1 MRLRITLSSISL
13 LRPVEIVAALP
24 NEFSMTGMPYRTV
37 WALHC
42 AMSSGDFFFEKLDA
56 SNLVDRERIAFI
68 APSLGNGYFLNSP
81 FEQQADFLQE
91 MFESLR
97 GVLPLSRQREDNL
110 ALGISMGAFGA
121 LRWAMACD
129 SFGGAT
135 GISGVFDCAV
145 PPDVRIR
152 KSRAQR
158 ALYAA
163 FSRLMRQRLLDEAG
177 HVRSEADFTTLVAH
191 SSCPWL
197 ALYCGE
203 EDYLSLPQTLHLEEL
218 CHQHGHPVNV
228 RVSAGEHDESYW
240 KHSLQDAVTKF
251 FHDKSQD

>member
-1 MRLRITLSSISL
+1 MRLRITLPSLSL

-56 SNLVDRERIAFI
+56 SSLVDRERIAFI
-68 APSLGNGYFLNSP
+68 APSLGNGYFINSP

-97 GVLPLSRQREDNL
+97 EILPLSRQRGDNL
-110 ALGISMGAFGA
+110 TLGISMGAFGA
-121 LRWAMACD
+121 LRWAMNSD
-129 SFGGAT
+129 SFGGAA

-145 PPDVRIR
+145 QPDARIR
-152 KSRAQR
+152 KNRAQR
-158 ALYAA
+158 ALYAT
-163 FSRLMRQRLLDEAG
+163 FSRLMQQRLLDEVG
-177 HVRSEADFTTLVAH
+177 HVRGEADFTMLVAH
-191 SSCPWL
+191 SSCPWIG
-197 ALYCGE
+197 LYCGE

-218 CHQHGHPVNV
+218 CHQYGHPVDMH
-228 RVSAGEHDESYW
+228 VSTGEHDESYW
-240 KHSLQDAVTKF
+240 KQALQDAVTNF
-251 FHDKSQD
+251 FHDKSPV